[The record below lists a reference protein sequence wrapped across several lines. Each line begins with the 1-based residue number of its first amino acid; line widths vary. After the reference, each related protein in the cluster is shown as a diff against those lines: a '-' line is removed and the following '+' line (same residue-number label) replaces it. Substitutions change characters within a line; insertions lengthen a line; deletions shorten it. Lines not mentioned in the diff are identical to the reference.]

1 MSDFNQTLEVFVR
14 QRVQELLPGAVNTAL
29 GNVFINVGKQLK
41 EQAVSASAAPGAATP
56 AALSASNP
64 DRYKSQS
71 EKMKENWIKRKA
83 KAAAEK
89 AAAAAA
95 AGTPIPVEPV
105 EPVSTETPEEAE
117 STNEPVAS
125 EEPAE

>member
-41 EQAVSASAAPGAATP
+41 EQATGNAAPVTGAVMSP
-56 AALSASNP
+56 SSNP

-95 AGTPIPVEPV
+95 AGTPIPAEL
-105 EPVSTETPEEAE
+105 VSTETPEEAE

>member
-41 EQAVSASAAPGAATP
+41 EQAVGNAAPGVAMSSP
-56 AALSASNP
+56 ANP

-83 KAAAEK
+83 AK

-95 AGTPIPVEPV
+95 AASGQPA
-105 EPVSTETPEEAE
+105 PVSTETPEEAE
-117 STNEPVAS
+117 SPEPVVS
-125 EEPAE
+125 EEPTE